1 MIKSLLILFVS
12 FISLSAAPVK
22 EVTKTLH
29 TPSSRVPPVKAQ
41 AHAKP
46 VKTAST
52 VNIAKKM
59 VALAGFVSKPA

>member
-1 MIKSLLILFVS
+1 LSLVLKKKYHDKFV
-12 FISLSAAPVK
+12 
-22 EVTKTLH
+22 LH

-59 VALAGFVSKPA
+59 VALAGFVSKPASQLRTTL